1 MTVVLGRIF
10 LLAAAVVSLGA
21 CSSAPEKQWYKP
33 GRNYTVADFQRDQ
46 AGCTKDGVFDEQC
59 MRDRGWVAISADED
73 KLPPMQ
79 GGPTPG
85 KQRYA
90 PK

>member
-1 MTVVLGRIF
+1 MADVVGRVF
-10 LLAAAVVSLGA
+10 LLLVAVVSLSA
-21 CSSAPEKQWYKP
+21 CAEPVKQWYKP

-46 AGCTKDGVFDEQC
+46 AECTKAKVLDEDC
-59 MRDRGWVAISADED
+59 MRERRWVAISADED

-79 GGPTPG
+79 GGGTPS
-85 KQRYA
+85 KPRYA